1 MTNNEQLKNL
11 IYKWIWAI
19 WEGNDLSQFLQFY
32 HVGAQGFIGGQT
44 INLQNLEQMF
54 RTYHAKGLVTQVK
67 ILDLLFEKDAF
78 ALHAQLKSNIQDN
91 TQENPMVFIGYI
103 ENGKINKFW
112 LKTEKEL

>member
-19 WEGNDLSQFLQFY
+19 WEGNDLGQFLQFY
-32 HVGAQGFIGGQT
+32 NPGAQGFVGGQA
-44 INLQNLEQMF
+44 INLQKLEENF
-54 RTYHAKGLVTQVK
+54 RSYHEKGLVTQVK
-67 ILDLLFEKDAF
+67 ILDLIFEKDAF
-78 ALHAQLKSNIQDN
+78 ALHARLKSNIQN
-91 TQENPMVFIGYI
+91 KACENPMVFIGYI